1 MGFISDNYDVSQT
14 TPVATD
20 KYHFTT
26 ALAYWQEGRADNP
39 SVFYMFGRKEALNGG
54 YTIAGGLEGVIDI
67 VKRWQE
73 HGFSEDDIAFL
84 RSQKTPTGKQ
94 QFPEEFLDY
103 LKHMEFKLKIDAAP
117 EGATFFPQ
125 EPVLRVE
132 GPIAQVK
139 MLESVALGILNGHS
153 GYATHAAR
161 LTDVLGGELE
171 NGSPKGAG
179 SVQGMRRGP
188 GFGAMLEASRSLG
201 LGGYTSTS
209 TGTAARNFGQAF
221 AGTMDHAWV
230 MTHENEIGDKS
241 VKELLAL
248 QADGK
253 MGEFRDAL
261 KKDAF
266 RSFAMAHPESGILL
280 VDTYD
285 PLQGLENAITVI
297 KELHAEGLGKGYGI
311 RFDSGDIV
319 KYSKIALRRFAE
331 EGLVDG
337 VDPASVK
344 GMSDAELLK
353 HSDGAK
359 AFCAAADGIDEH
371 TAQEMR
377 KAGAFF
383 KSWGVGTGGSHVAPL
398 GLVYKASSVYMD
410 VLDGQ
415 KMPEDGKMTPVM
427 KVAAHAPV
435 KSSNPGRIN
444 SRRFYDEEGK
454 LAKVVI
460 YDEMLGLDPAGEA
473 INLRNFKDHQIF
485 KEEGGKDLLVPVF
498 DAQGKYVYKEPKQV
512 ESFPGSGHMVTDL
525 RDVASFVKSQLA
537 ALPDAARLVVRP
549 RAEVRKEKLLTA
561 YNEAMKKGDASLTV
575 NIADIEA
582 QLPPEV
588 QHIPVYLDKNLFAQ
602 RQNCEQLHAAHS
614 NLAGVEEYRERFEAQ
629 DRKPETVTVGAQ
641 LQVEGG
647 VAQEQLRKMA

>member
-1 MGFISDNYDVSQT
+1 MGFISDIYDVKQT

-26 ALAYWQEGRADNP
+26 AYAYWQEGRAENP

-73 HGFSEDDIAFL
+73 HGFSDEDIAFI
-84 RSQKTPTGKQ
+84 RSQKTPSGKQ
-94 QFPEEFLDY
+94 QFPDEFLDY
-103 LKHMEFKLKIDAAP
+103 LKNMKFRLKIDAAP
-117 EGATFFPQ
+117 EGSTFFPQ

-139 MLESVALGILNGHS
+139 MLESVALGIVNGHS
-153 GYATHAAR
+153 GYTTHAAR
-161 LTDVLGGELE
+161 LTDVLAKDLE
-171 NGSPKGAG
+171 NGSPKGSG

-209 TGTAARNFGQAF
+209 TGTAARDFGQAF

-230 MTHENEIGDKS
+230 MTHENEVGDKS
-241 VKELLAL
+241 IKELLAL

-253 MGEFRDAL
+253 ISEFRDAL

-266 RSFAMAHPESGILL
+266 RSFAIAHPESGILL

-285 PLQGLENAITVI
+285 PLQGLENAIKVI
-297 KELHAEGLGKGYGI
+297 KELHAEGLGKGYGV

-331 EGLVDG
+331 EGLVEG
-337 VDPASVK
+337 LDPAKVS
-344 GMSDAELLK
+344 GMKDAELLTWA
-353 HSDGAK
+353 GNAK

-371 TAQEMR
+371 TANEMR
-377 KAGAFF
+377 EKGAFF
-383 KSWGVGTGGSHVAPL
+383 KSWGVGTAGSHVSPL
-398 GLVYKASSVYMD
+398 GLVYKASAVYMD

-415 KMPEDGKMTPVM
+415 PMPEGGVMTPVM
-427 KVAAHAPV
+427 KVAQHAPV

-444 SRRFYDEEGK
+444 SRRFYDEDGK

-460 YDEMLGLDPAGEA
+460 YDERLGLDPKGESV
-473 INLRNFKDHQIF
+473 NLRDFKDHQTIVG
-485 KEEGGKDLLVPVF
+485 EGKDLLVPVF
-498 DAQGKYVYKEPKQV
+498 DAKGDYVYQEPKQT
-512 ESFPGSGHMVTDL
+512 ETFKGSGKFVTDL
-525 RDVASFVKSQLA
+525 GAMAGFVKEQLA
-537 ALPDAARLVVRP
+537 ALPEKVRMVVRP
-549 RAEVRKEKLLTA
+549 RGEVLKEKLA
-561 YNEAMKKGDASLTV
+561 EAFSKAKKAGDTSLNI

-588 QHIPVYLDKNLFAQ
+588 QHIPVYLDKNLFDQ
-602 RQNCEQLHAAHS
+602 RQGCEQLHASHTNMS
-614 NLAGVEEYRERFEAQ
+614 GVEEYTERFE
-629 DRKPETVTVGAQ
+629 DKKPVATDVSGELKVQGGPEVEK
-641 LQVEGG
+641 LQARE
-647 VAQEQLRKMA
+647 